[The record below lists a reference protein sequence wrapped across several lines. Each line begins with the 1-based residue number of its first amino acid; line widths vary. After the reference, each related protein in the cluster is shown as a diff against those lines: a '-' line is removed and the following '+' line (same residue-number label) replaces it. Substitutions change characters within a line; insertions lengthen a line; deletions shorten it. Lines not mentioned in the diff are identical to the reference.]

1 MGYPRSEVR
10 EALGLARKA
19 GQDCRGLH
27 ADAPDTAITL
37 ERWGFLPIDQAAVD
51 QRVSDWY
58 SSQGLATRTTGK
70 SKATQN
76 VAVVSDPVASPTESA
91 MAAAEAA
98 LAAAQAALVLARS
111 MSTPAA

>member
-37 ERWGFLPIDQAAVD
+37 EKWGFLPIDMAAVD
-51 QRVSDWY
+51 ARVKEWY
-58 SSQGLATRTTGK
+58 SSQGLVSRDATE
-70 SKATQN
+70 SKPSQN
-76 VAVVSDPVASPTESA
+76 VAVVSQSVVSPTESA

-98 LAAAQAALVLARS
+98 LVAAQAALTLARS
-111 MSTPAA
+111 MYPPAA